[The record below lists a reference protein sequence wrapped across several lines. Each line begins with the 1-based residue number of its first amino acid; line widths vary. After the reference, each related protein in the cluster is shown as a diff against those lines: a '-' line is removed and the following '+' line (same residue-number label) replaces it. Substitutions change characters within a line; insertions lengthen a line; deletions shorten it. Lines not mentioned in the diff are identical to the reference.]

1 VACKSSAAS
10 VVLIPA
16 YRPNHA
22 LWAVVEALAASSI
35 PAIVVVDDGSGPEY
49 SGAFDQVAALPK
61 VTVLRHAINLGK
73 GAALKTGINFI
84 LCTYESAAG
93 VITVDADGQHASA
106 DILKV
111 CARFEQSPDSVVLGT
126 RDFGGKVPLRSRVG
140 NQITRQAMRLLL
152 GHDLADTQTGLR
164 AIPRALAARLL
175 KVAASGYEFEL
186 EMLIA
191 AKHLGMRVVQQ
202 PIQTIYEP
210 GNPTSHFQPLRDSM
224 RIYFVLLRYSFIAV
238 VTAALDNLL
247 FYTLFSLTGSVI
259 RAQAVARIAAGIFN
273 YSAVRKAAFLSDE
286 RHQVVLPRYLLL
298 VTANAILSYAGI
310 RFFSS
315 ALPIGV
321 VPAKLLIETLLFIA
335 NFAIQRDFVFTRR
348 NRLSTA
354 TNWDRYYRA
363 VPATAHLTRRYTQ
376 AMLNSVL
383 RKYAGSE
390 RSVETIVEIGGANSC
405 FLDSIVREVHP
416 SAYHVV
422 DQNEFGLSLLDQR
435 MQGRQDVILH
445 RGDVLGLPEM
455 GVKADVVFSVG
466 LIEHFDR
473 AGTSKAIRAHF
484 DLLRSGGCAIIS
496 YPTPTWLYSAAR
508 AICEV
513 CGLWKFPDERPLRRE
528 EVADVIRGLGEVVFE
543 KTLWPLVF
551 TQHMVVVRKA

>member
-1 VACKSSAAS
+1 V

-16 YRPNHA
+16 YQPNHA
-22 LWAVVEALAASSI
+22 LIAVVEALAASAI

-49 SGAFDQVAALPK
+49 NGTFERVAAMPK
-61 VTVLRHAINLGK
+61 VTVLRHAVNLGK

-84 LCTYESAAG
+84 LCAHESASG
-93 VITVDADGQHASA
+93 VLTVDADGQHAPE
-106 DILKV
+106 DILNV
-111 CARFEQSPDSVVLGT
+111 CARFEQTPDSLVLGA
-126 RDFGGKVPLRSRVG
+126 RSFRGKVPLRSRFG
-140 NQITRQAMRLLL
+140 NQITRSIMRVLL

-164 AIPRALAARLL
+164 AIPRALAERLL
-175 KVAASGYEFEL
+175 KVIASGYEFEL

-191 AKHLGMRVVQQ
+191 AKHLGMPVAEE
-202 PIQTIYEP
+202 PIRTIYEP
-210 GNPTSHFQPLRDSM
+210 GNPTSHFLPLRDSM
-224 RIYFVLLRYSFIAV
+224 RIYFVLLRYSFIAIL
-238 VTAALDNLL
+238 TAALDNLL
-247 FYTLFSLTGSVI
+247 FYMLFSVTGSVV
-259 RAQAVARIAAGIFN
+259 RAQSAARIAAGIFN
-273 YSAVRKAAFLSDE
+273 YTTVRKAAFLSHE
-286 RHQVVLPRYLLL
+286 RHQVVLPRYLAL
-298 VTANAILSYAGI
+298 VTANAMLSYAGI
-310 RFFSS
+310 RFFTG

-348 NRLSTA
+348 NRLTTA
-354 TNWDRYYRA
+354 TDWDHYYKA

-376 AMLNSVL
+376 SMLNSVL
-383 RKYAGSE
+383 RKYARPRDRVGI
-390 RSVETIVEIGGANSC
+390 IVEIGGANSC
-405 FLDSIVREVHP
+405 FLDGIVREVCP

-422 DQNEFGLSLLDQR
+422 DQNEFGLSLLGQR
-435 MQGRQDVILH
+435 TQGRQDVVLH
-445 RGDVLGLPEM
+445 RGDVLGLPEL

-508 AICEV
+508 AVCEACSV
-513 CGLWKFPDERPLRRE
+513 WKFPDERPLRRD
-528 EVADVIRGLGEVVFE
+528 EVVGAMLGLGEIVFE